1 MWAFRLSTFIVS
13 VHTRT
18 KATLSPIIEQ
28 LLYIYG
34 AAHHSIEAII
44 FCLELEAGEWE
55 KLGNCQKMGSSSIWV
70 ENHSQIWFV
79 AKIMGFEQ
87 IDPSFHIGGEGVA
100 IVNSN
105 TNINSRWVFDTL
117 ASPTSLMASW

>member
-1 MWAFRLSTFIVS
+1 MVS
-13 VHTRT
+13 IHTST

-70 ENHSQIWFV
+70 EKYSQIWFG

-87 IDPSFHIGGEGVA
+87 IDPSFHIGGGEAV

-105 TNINSRWVFDTL
+105 TNINSTWVFDTL
-117 ASPTSLMASW
+117 ASPTSLMALW